1 MARSEGHFLKLL
13 GFQSQTN
20 QRISPSASCRC
31 RGCQDS
37 RRLEIGYMPLVVSRT
52 CGRLVY
58 HQSQWFFIFPHIFV
72 WGSCFWLCTPVRSSC
87 LLLPPPSPARAQLTH
102 TQITHNSLTHKK
114 NSLTTQL
121 THTQLSHT
129 QLTHTQLT
137 HTQLTHTHLSHTT
150 PSYATCSHTTLSHK
164 TPSHTTPSHT
174 TFSPT
179 QLVHTQLT
187 HTQLVHRQLTG
198 RCDTW
203 RQGANSVAGV
213 AFCEMC

>member
-87 LLLPPPSPARAQLTH
+87 LLLPPPASTFSRSRTTYSH
-102 TQITHNSLTHKK
+102 TN
-114 NSLTTQL
+114 
-121 THTQLSHT
+121 HTQLSHT
-129 QLTHTQLT
+129 QEELTHN
-137 HTQLTHTHLSHTT
+137 TT
-150 PSYATCSHTTLSHK
+150 YSHTTLSH
-164 TPSHTTPSHT
+164 TTHSHTTHSHATYSHT
-174 TFSPT
+174 PLTHNSLIRNLFTHNSLT
-179 QLVHTQLT
+179 QNSLTHNSLTHNFLT
-187 HTQLVHRQLTG
+187 HTTRSHTAYPHTTRSQTTYWQV
-198 RCDTW
+198 
-203 RQGANSVAGV
+203 
-213 AFCEMC
+213 